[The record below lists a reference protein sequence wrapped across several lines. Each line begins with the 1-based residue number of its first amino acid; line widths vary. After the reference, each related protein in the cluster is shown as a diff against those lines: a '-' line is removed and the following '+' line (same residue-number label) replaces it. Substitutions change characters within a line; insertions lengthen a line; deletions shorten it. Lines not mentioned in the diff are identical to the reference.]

1 MSHSGAMILSV
12 RLFHSDDLNDRRGV
26 GRKLGHKL
34 GRKWCVSF
42 IYSVLAVL
50 K

>member
-1 MSHSGAMILSV
+1 VSRSGAMILSV
-12 RLFHSDDLNDRRGV
+12 RLFHNGDLIDRRAV

-42 IYSVLAVL
+42 IYSVFAVL